1 MLDEILTPVTSMD
14 RASPARLPERMDRP
28 DCDPD
33 RLRDALATL
42 ARANRRFGA
51 RDAALGAALRLL
63 DGRRPGPVRILDVGT
78 GSGDIGTSLVRR
90 LRARGWR
97 PRATLADLHPT
108 TLRIARER
116 ARANGRSP
124 DGRGRPGWN
133 GAAEGRHPGGG
144 PASEGARTV
153 GEAVTFVRLTAG
165 SLPFRDGSF
174 DVAVSATMLH
184 HLEREEAR
192 AFLRELDRV
201 AASGWVVTD
210 LRRSRAAWL
219 AVRLLAATLWR
230 RHPLPR
236 EDGPASVRRAFT
248 AGEARALAAEAGLG
262 DASVERLRPFRLRI
276 TRGAA

>member
-1 MLDEILTPVTSMD
+1 VLDEILIPVTSMD
-14 RASPARLPERMDRP
+14 RAPPEQVPERMDRP

-51 RDAALGAALRLL
+51 RDATLDAALRLL
-63 DGRRPGPVRILDVGT
+63 DGRRPGPVRVLDVGT
-78 GSGDIGTSLVRR
+78 GSGDIGEALARR

-97 PRATLADLHPT
+97 PRPTLADLHPT
-108 TLRIARER
+108 TLRIARDR
-116 ARANGRSP
+116 VP
-124 DGRGRPGWN
+124 DRPGW
-133 GAAEGRHPGGG
+133 AA
-144 PASEGARTV
+144 
-153 GEAVTFVRLTAG
+153 TFVRLTAG
-165 SLPFRDGSF
+165 SLPFRDDSF
-174 DVAVSATMLH
+174 DLAVSATMLH

-201 AASGWVVTD
+201 AVSGWVVTD

-248 AGEARALAAEAGLG
+248 AGEARDLAMEAGLG

>member
-14 RASPARLPERMDRP
+14 RASPARVPERMDRP

-33 RLRDALATL
+33 RLRDALSTL

-51 RDAALGAALRLL
+51 RDATLAAASELL
-63 DGRRPGPVRILDVGT
+63 EGRPPGPVRILDVGT
-78 GSGDIGTSLVRR
+78 GSGDIGGGLARR
-90 LRARGWR
+90 LRSRGWR
-97 PRATLADLHPT
+97 PRTTLTDLHPT

-116 ARANGRSP
+116 LRRNGRGP
-124 DGRGRPGWN
+124 DG
-133 GAAEGRHPGGG
+133 GASGGG
-144 PASEGARTV
+144 DRAPQGPPSGGKTGREGAREP
-153 GEAVTFVRLTAG
+153 GEAATFVRLTAG
-165 SLPFRDGSF
+165 ALPFRDDSF

-201 AASGWVVTD
+201 AARGWVVTD
-210 LRRSRAAWL
+210 LRRSRAAYL
-219 AVRLLAATLWR
+219 AVRVLAATLWR

-248 AGEARALAAEAGLG
+248 AEEARGLLAEAGIG
-262 DASVERLRPFRLRI
+262 DAGVERLRPFRLRI